1 MAAARPSPLL
11 LPPLFLQPTLLL
23 HLERPP
29 SFKTPGESWNTASR
43 RPSTSHLL
51 NTSRAYRRSPWISK
65 RKRNSSLPLRRRKC
79 SVTPTR
85 TPVSSSRYNHGALV
99 PYSLR
104 NPGSKSGISHS
115 DINQWRAATVGG
127 TDFTYSS
134 KSSITQ
140 SSVTLSSVSS
150 SSCSSSSCIS
160 SRRTIAST
168 SRQLQIPSVMTRPPH
183 SGIHFDTPQICEH
196 CRGSSLPIVTFDRS

>member
-29 SFKTPGESWNTASR
+29 SFKTPRESRNTASR

-51 NTSRAYRRSPWISK
+51 NTSRAYRRSPRISE
-65 RKRNSSLPLRRRKC
+65 RKRNSSPPLRSRKR
-79 SVTPTR
+79 SITPTR

-115 DINQWRAATVGG
+115 DINRWRAATVGG
-127 TDFTYSS
+127 TDLTYSS
-134 KSSITQ
+134 ESSITQ
-140 SSVTLSSVSS
+140 SLATLSSISS
-150 SSCSSSSCIS
+150 SSRSSSSPIS
-160 SRRTIAST
+160 SHRTIAST
-168 SRQLQIPSVMTRPPH
+168 SRQLQIPSVTTCPPH
-183 SGIHFDTPQICEH
+183 SGIHFDTPQICKH
-196 CRGSSLPIVTFDRS
+196 CRGSSIPIVTFDRS